1 MHHLNLCVIERAAI
15 QPKYTLQL
23 ILDSPQTRE
32 GGWLQMSGITAA
44 WAAGLAHGCKG
55 ASPRIRTARV
65 ALMLYLSD
73 HAGPSQPAMSQDEG
87 GCDGGQ

>member
-1 MHHLNLCVIERAAI
+1 
-15 QPKYTLQL
+15 
-23 ILDSPQTRE
+23 
-32 GGWLQMSGITAA
+32 MSGITGV